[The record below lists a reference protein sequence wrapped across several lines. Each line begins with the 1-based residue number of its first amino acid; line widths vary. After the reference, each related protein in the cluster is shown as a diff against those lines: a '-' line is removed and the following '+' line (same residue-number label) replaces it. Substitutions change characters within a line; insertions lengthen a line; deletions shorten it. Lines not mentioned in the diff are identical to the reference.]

1 MTYKLKESFLTLQ
14 GEGGQAGRLSVF
26 LRFTGCN
33 NWSGREEDRA
43 SGPADCALWCDTDF
57 LGTDGD
63 GGGRF
68 ELDELIGRVK
78 QLWASE
84 GGPRSEAPNVVLT
97 GGEPALQVDQPLVDA
112 LHGIGAAVAI
122 ETNGSLAI
130 PEGIDWVCVSP
141 KRLLGGQPQPLLVTL
156 GQELKLVQPQ
166 DGFDRLALEAMDF
179 EHFFVQPLDG
189 PGAEASLAFCLAWV
203 KRYPRWRLSLQ
214 NHKRLGI
221 R

>member
-1 MTYKLKESFLTLQ
+1 
-14 GEGGQAGRLSVF
+14 
-26 LRFTGCN
+26 
-33 NWSGREEDRA
+33 
-43 SGPADCALWCDTDF
+43 
-57 LGTDGD
+57 
-63 GGGRF
+63 
-68 ELDELIGRVK
+68 
-78 QLWASE
+78 
-84 GGPRSEAPNVVLT
+84 
-97 GGEPALQVDQPLVDA
+97 
-112 LHGIGAAVAI
+112 
-122 ETNGSLAI
+122 
-130 PEGIDWVCVSP
+130 VSP
-141 KRLLGGQPQPLLVTL
+141 KRLLNGQPQPLLVTQ